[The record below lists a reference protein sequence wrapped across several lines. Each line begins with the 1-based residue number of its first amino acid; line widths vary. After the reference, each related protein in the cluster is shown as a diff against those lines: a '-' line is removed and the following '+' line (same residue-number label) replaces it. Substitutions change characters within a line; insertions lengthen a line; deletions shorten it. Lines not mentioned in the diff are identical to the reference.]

1 MTVTAAHIKVEGQAI
16 QRGARLDFEA
26 VYRANV
32 GPVTAFFARRCP
44 EPQEVADLTSQT
56 FVEAIRSAHTYKG
69 HGTPRAWLIAIARAV
84 YAQRCA
90 SASQSSALVDALGGQ
105 LELGQDELEDL
116 AARIDAQRD
125 GRELLLRAKNLS
137 ELEREAIE
145 LVDLAGLTP
154 GEAAQVLK
162 VSANVLRVR
171 LFRAHSKLRK
181 ELKR

>member
-1 MTVTAAHIKVEGQAI
+1 MTAARTKPKATVAG
-16 QRGARLDFEA
+16 GGPKLDFEA
-26 VYRANV
+26 VYRANITV
-32 GPVTAFFARRCP
+32 VSAFFARRCH

-56 FVEAIRSAHTYKG
+56 FVEAIRSAHTYRG
-69 HGTPRAWLIAIARAV
+69 RGTPRAWLIAIARAV
-84 YAQRCA
+84 YAQRCEA
-90 SASQSSALVDALGGQ
+90 ASQSSALVDALGGQ
-105 LELGQDELEDL
+105 LELGQDELADL
-116 AARIDAQRD
+116 AGRIDAQRE

-145 LVDLAGLTP
+145 LIDLAALTP
-154 GEAAQVLK
+154 AEAAQVLN